1 MKTTE
6 KIYKIRFSNFEYI
19 GFAGIVALLL
29 TIVVGVVAG

>member
-6 KIYKIRFSNFEYI
+6 KIYKIRFSSVEYI
-19 GFAGIVALLL
+19 GFASIAVLLL